1 MGIAI
6 FSGAALVAIGAVVSS
21 TVAVVVG
28 IGILVFIGAGIY
40 FSG

>member
-6 FSGAALVAIGAVVSS
+6 LSAAALIIAGSIIGSLVATI
-21 TVAVVVG
+21 VG